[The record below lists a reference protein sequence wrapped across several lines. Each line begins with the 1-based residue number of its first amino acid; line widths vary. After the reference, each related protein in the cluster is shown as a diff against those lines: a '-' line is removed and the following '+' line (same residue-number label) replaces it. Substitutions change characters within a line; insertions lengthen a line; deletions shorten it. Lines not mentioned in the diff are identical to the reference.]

1 MILPALP
8 HPTRENDAAR
18 KATHD
23 HAARHG
29 SFFYLAFFFLRTGTG
44 QAEQDGSFA
53 METNDGRTVQPARG
67 IHATAGLAWLRM
79 PPTETEFAVLNSVG
93 RKLMVPF
100 GFR

>member
-29 SFFYLAFFFLRTGTG
+29 SFFYLVFFFFGPGRDGK
-44 QAEQDGSFA
+44 QDGGFPLG
-53 METNDGRTVQPARG
+53 TNDGRTVQPARG